1 MQLILLPHPGA
12 VNTRLRQG
20 AKLQTSGIL
29 QLLLKGL
36 LPLVALLSALSFS
49 AQANNNVLVIHSYHA
64 EHFWTGYLK
73 QGLDSSF
80 KDEQDTRLFHEYLD
94 AKRYPQGEFDISFLD
109 YLKTKYANTELKVIV
124 VSDDPAFELIRHNR
138 QQFFSSIPIV
148 YLGINRVTDEVL
160 NTHNMTGVFE
170 NRDIAGTITSI
181 KSQSGVDELVLI
193 VDKSATGLANLAKAR
208 LVFGKPEAPSKIHV
222 IEELALDEIS
232 EVFSQ
237 FSSNVPVLLLG
248 QLTNPNQNNALLN
261 WNLGTEQLVTW
272 TNNPIY
278 TIAITTLKY
287 GAVGADEL
295 DGRQHAMRAAELVKR
310 LLDGEPPEQIEAIT
324 LARSQW
330 VFNWE
335 QLKEH
340 GFKQSSLPKD
350 AVIVNKE
357 DTFYEKYKLMV
368 RLVVSAFMASI
379 LIIILLAE
387 VIRRGSITRH
397 ILAENENR
405 YRDLANAGANVFWET
420 DTEQRFSYLS
430 GETQALYGLA
440 PPQLIGKTLAE
451 LCKND
456 PDITFPWLEYETAL
470 AYQKPVNNL
479 TFKLKL
485 SSKDIKIF
493 LLNGKPVFDKY
504 GAYIGYRGISKE
516 ITEEHLLSKKLA
528 YQATYDELTGL
539 INRSSFNEQLK
550 NYVEQSQQQ
559 AVGGFVC
566 FLDLDRFKLVNDT
579 AGHLI
584 GDAMLAEVATVIK
597 RCTSN
602 LDIVGRLGGDEFGL
616 ILLNKSLA
624 EAQQL
629 CENIIAQVD
638 SYRFHWN
645 QRLFNVGV
653 SIGMVPITGAL
664 NDTELLSKADLS
676 CYKAKEAGRGRVYI
690 ANLNDEELFNEE
702 QQMGYIA
709 NVAQA
714 MEQNQFYLVKQL
726 IAPTSQQS
734 AQKHYEILIR
744 YRDDHG
750 KTISPNLFI
759 PAAEKHSVIT
769 IIDQWVLKTVLER
782 YQQYFPEE
790 DTVVSINLSGL
801 SLSNDEFV
809 SRVKD
814 LLQSSQVNPKNICFE
829 ITETAAI
836 SQLSRAL
843 EFIQEMKAMGVRFA
857 LDDFGSGASSFG
869 YLKNLPVDY
878 VKIDGSLVVNIV
890 KEPTDRAIVESINA
904 IAHLMNMKTV
914 AEFVEDAEIHAVL
927 EEIGVDFVQGYGIG
941 KPQPCE

>member
-1 MQLILLPHPGA
+1 MLILYLGIA
-12 VNTRLRQG
+12 NTMLRQG
-20 AKLQTSGIL
+20 ANLQNSSIL
-29 QLLLKGL
+29 KYLFKSI
-36 LPLVALLSALSFS
+36 LPLFALLAALSFA
-49 AQANNNVLVIHSYHA
+49 AQASNNVLVIHSYHA

-73 QGLDSSF
+73 KGLDSSF
-80 KDEQDTRLFHEYLD
+80 KEDQDTRLFHEYLD
-94 AKRYPQGEFDISFLD
+94 AKRYPQGEFNLSFLK
-109 YLKTKYANTELKVIV
+109 YLKTKYASTELDVIV
-124 VSDDPAFELIRHNR
+124 ISDDPAFNLIRHHRND
-138 QQFFSSIPIV
+138 FFTSTPIV
-148 YLGINRVTDEVL
+148 YLGINRVTEDVL
-160 NTHNMTGVFE
+160 DAPNMTGVFE
-170 NRDIAGTITSI
+170 NRDIASTITSI

-208 LVFGKPEAPSKIHV
+208 TVFGKPGAPSNIHV
-222 IEELALDEIS
+222 IEELSLDDIS
-232 EVFSQ
+232 EVFSR

-248 QLTNPNQNNALLN
+248 QLTNPNQNNALLS
-261 WNLGTEQLVTW
+261 WNQGTEQLVTW

-310 LLDGEPPEQIEAIT
+310 ILSNEPLESIEPIT

-335 QLKEH
+335 QLNEH
-340 GFKQSSLPKD
+340 NFKLNSLPED
-350 AVIVNKE
+350 ALIINKE
-357 DTFYEKYKLMV
+357 ETFYEKYKLMV
-368 RLVVSAFMASI
+368 RLVVSAFIVSI

-397 ILAENENR
+397 ILAENETR

-420 DTEQRFSYLS
+420 DTEQRLSYIS
-430 GETQALYGLA
+430 GETQALYGQE
-440 PPQLIGKTLAE
+440 PNQLIGKTLAE
-451 LCKND
+451 LCKHD
-456 PDITFPWLEYETAL
+456 PNISFPWLEYEAAL
-470 AYQKPVNNL
+470 AYQQPINNL

-485 SSKDIKIF
+485 TSKDIKIF
-493 LLNGKPVFDKY
+493 LLNGKPVFDKH
-504 GAYIGYRGISKE
+504 GLYIGYRGISKE

-528 YQATYDELTGL
+528 YQAAYDELTGL
-539 INRSSFNEQLK
+539 INRSSFNEKLK
-550 NYVEQSQQQ
+550 TYVQQSQQQ
-559 AVGGFVC
+559 AVSGFLC

-597 RCTSN
+597 RCTTHQ
-602 LDIVGRLGGDEFGL
+602 DIVGRLGGDEFGL
-616 ILLNKSLA
+616 ILPNKSLSD
-624 EAQQL
+624 AQQL
-629 CENIIAQVD
+629 CETVIAQVD

-676 CYKAKEAGRGRVYI
+676 CYKAKEAGRGRVYV
-690 ANLNDEELFNEE
+690 ANLNDDELFNEE

-714 MEQNQFYLVKQL
+714 IEQNQFYLAKQV
-726 IAPTSQQS
+726 IAPIGQQDS
-734 AQKHYEILIR
+734 HKHYEILIR
-744 YRDDHG
+744 YRDEQG
-750 KTISPNLFI
+750 KTIPPNLFI

-769 IIDQWVLKTVLER
+769 IIDQWVLKTVFER
-782 YQQYFPEE
+782 YQQYFPEG

-809 SRVKD
+809 NRVKE
-814 LLQSSQVNPKNICFE
+814 LLLSSQVNPRNICFE

-843 EFIQEMKAMGVRFA
+843 EFIREMKAIGVRFA

-878 VKIDGSLVVNIV
+878 LKIDGSLVVNIV
-890 KEPTDRAIVESINA
+890 KQPTDRAIVESINA